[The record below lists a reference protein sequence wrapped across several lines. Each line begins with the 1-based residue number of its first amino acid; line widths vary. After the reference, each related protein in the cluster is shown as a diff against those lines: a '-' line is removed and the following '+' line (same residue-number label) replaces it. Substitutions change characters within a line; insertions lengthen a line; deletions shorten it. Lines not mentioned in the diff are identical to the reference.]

1 MLFILLLF
9 VFFALIVALLLF
21 GPVEIEPSQVIKI
34 LFAGD
39 QGAVGRDSIFWNYRI
54 PKMLTAIAAGGAMA
68 LSGLLMQTYFQNP
81 LAGPFVLGINSGA
94 TLGVAA
100 WIIGIS
106 LLPDLGWLSFSGA
119 GGVIAA
125 AVGAMA
131 TLIIVILLSTW
142 VSGKATLLIVGLIFG
157 YIANGLINVMVITS
171 SSQELQSLLL
181 WSLGSFTRVSGHQ
194 LVILLLIVTIGVAL
208 AITLSKRLNVMLL
221 GDLYAISS
229 GINIA
234 LVKLGVIV
242 ITGTLCGAVTAL
254 CGPVAF
260 LGIVAPHL
268 TKVLFNSHD
277 HRILIPAVFLMGAVL
292 AMGAELLIS
301 TWSHFTLPL
310 NAILGILGAPAIIF
324 YLLRTR
330 KQMRQME

>member
-1 MLFILLLF
+1 MEKKAMLFILLLF

-254 CGPVAF
+254 CG
-260 LGIVAPHL
+260 
-268 TKVLFNSHD
+268 
-277 HRILIPAVFLMGAVL
+277 
-292 AMGAELLIS
+292 
-301 TWSHFTLPL
+301 
-310 NAILGILGAPAIIF
+310 
-324 YLLRTR
+324 
-330 KQMRQME
+330 